1 MEPLV
6 CSWLVRS
13 TFVTCV
19 WSGEAGMQQFCET
32 EPLISGISCYLWV
45 HCVRIEL
52 NCRSP
57 SWCWRIVWW
66 CVKPSPLHIHIRTGN
81 RMFYMKES
89 PRCIFEW
96 NKVLKSAVL
105 SHLYEGIYHIPQC
118 GEFSRCICK
127 NWLTRMCLR
136 MVSWDLRVQAE
147 QEIFSCNL
155 YYLNFNMYL
164 YHLSKRF
171 LPVFFLFINNLY
183 PRNFA
188 TISIPMKGL
197 RVSIFL
203 ESSRMF

>member
-1 MEPLV
+1 M
-6 CSWLVRS
+6 
-13 TFVTCV
+13 
-19 WSGEAGMQQFCET
+19 
-32 EPLISGISCYLWV
+32 
-45 HCVRIEL
+45 
-52 NCRSP
+52 
-57 SWCWRIVWW
+57 
-66 CVKPSPLHIHIRTGN
+66 
-81 RMFYMKES
+81 
-89 PRCIFEW
+89 
-96 NKVLKSAVL
+96 

-127 NWLTRMCLR
+127 NWLTTMCPR
-136 MVSWDLRVQAE
+136 MVSWDLGVQAE

-203 ESSRMF
+203 ESSRMWILDPTRLYPLRHRYRHTQSLINTPEYICGLLCMP